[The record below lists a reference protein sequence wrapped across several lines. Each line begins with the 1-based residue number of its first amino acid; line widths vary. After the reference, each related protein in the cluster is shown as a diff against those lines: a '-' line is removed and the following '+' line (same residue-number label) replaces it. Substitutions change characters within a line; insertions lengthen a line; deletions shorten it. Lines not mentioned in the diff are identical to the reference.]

1 MGFVVRFEDSP
12 TEAANRQTDIEP
24 TSGNDHRVALIEA
37 QSSDALE
44 FPLAA
49 TPSAQPSLEAAADA
63 SELIELADKAFPAKF
78 AYFVTRS
85 SSLLRPAEIESLEL
99 SVRRDF
105 IVEESL
111 EFLGC
116 MKESQLHSVLRINFT
131 KESGIDAGGVHR
143 EWFMLLSEL
152 VVDPTLGLFTCTS
165 STDQTYYL
173 DALVEPSA
181 GERHLAQVFAIGR
194 LVGRALLEGE
204 VLGFHLALPLLKIVL
219 GYPLTWED
227 LALLDP
233 VMHKN
238 LKWMLQNDGADR
250 LGVDFT
256 VTKSASSS
264 EVVELIPGGSHTP
277 VTDSNKQQYVERL
290 AQYLLVE
297 RVSEPLHAF
306 LQGLYQVVPRQIL
319 LLFDA
324 EEFDY
329 LLCGSDTIDVGDWER
344 HTKCS
349 KSLRNSR
356 VLRWFWQ
363 LVRDM
368 PHEYRRR
375 LLQFATG
382 CSRVPLVGFRGL
394 TSYDGRICPF
404 TLKGVPYEESAYVRS
419 HACFNRLD
427 LPLYKTRGE
436 LRAVLYAVLDTEMYG
451 FTTA

>member
-1 MGFVVRFEDSP
+1 M
-12 TEAANRQTDIEP
+12 
-24 TSGNDHRVALIEA
+24 LIPA
-37 QSSDALE
+37 SSVDAMAFPLTASAPGQSSAGATHNEIDLLV
-44 FPLAA
+44 LAG
-49 TPSAQPSLEAAADA
+49 
-63 SELIELADKAFPAKF
+63 KAFPAKF
-78 AYFVTRS
+78 AHFVTRS
-85 SSLLRPAEIESLEL
+85 SSLLRPAEVESLEL
-99 SVRRDF
+99 AVRREF

-116 MKESQLHSVLRINFT
+116 MKESQLHSVLRINFA

-143 EWFMLLSEL
+143 EWLMLLNEL
-152 VVDPTLGLFTCTS
+152 VVDQALGLFTCTNS
-165 STDQTYYL
+165 ADQTYYL
-173 DALVEPSA
+173 DGATSSA
-181 GERHLAQVFAIGR
+181 AGDSHLAQVFAIGR

-204 VLGFHLALPLLKIVL
+204 VLGFHLAQPLLKIVL
-219 GYPLTWED
+219 GYPLTWDD
-227 LALLDP
+227 LVFLDP

-238 LKWMLQNDGADR
+238 LQWMLQNEGAER

-256 VTKSASSS
+256 VARSPTSSD
-264 EVVELIPGGSHTP
+264 VVELIPNGSNTP
-277 VTDSNKQQYVERL
+277 VTDDNKHQYVERV

-306 LQGLYQVVPRQIL
+306 LRGLYQVVPRQIL

-324 EEFDY
+324 QEFDY
-329 LLCGSDTIDVGDWER
+329 LLCGSDTIDVSDWER

-349 KSLRNSR
+349 KSLRNTR

-404 TLKGVPYEESAYVRS
+404 TLKGVAYESSQYIRS

-427 LPLYKTRGE
+427 LPLYKTRSE
-436 LRAVLYAVLDTEMYG
+436 LREMLYAVLDTEMYG